1 LAPHRRCRLIEQR
14 QIERGNVQRGELG
27 VGPLKAVEALPGI
40 SRVMDEGNDL
50 AVVGLTE
57 AEIETVISLMQ
68 RMLANVEAATAS

>member
-1 LAPHRRCRLIEQR
+1 
-14 QIERGNVQRGELG
+14 
-27 VGPLKAVEALPGI
+27 
-40 SRVMDEGNDL
+40 MDEGNDL